1 MARGDKGR
9 RTRAELVA
17 AARAV
22 FAEKGYADTR
32 LSDITARAGCSTGT
46 LYTYFRNRE
55 EILAAVIDGTTD
67 RAMLPGPSVES
78 GAGSGF
84 GASARSSASPDAHPD
99 SPEGRIRE
107 GNRRYVEA
115 YVQDADLMHL
125 MEQVAHVVPGIQEQ
139 RMMRAKR
146 FVDRNTRSIQRLQA
160 AESVDPHLD
169 ARLTAQ
175 ALSSMVSRLCY
186 HIYVDDPDPYY
197 ATEEGKARLVD
208 TLTRIWVN
216 TLGLRE
222 YAGQKWLTRQSSANH

>member
-67 RAMLPGPSVES
+67 RAMLPAPTVE
-78 GAGSGF
+78 
-84 GASARSSASPDAHPD
+84 PDVHQEFPPD

-160 AESVDPHLD
+160 AGSVDPHLD

-186 HIYVDDPDPYY
+186 HIYVDAPDPYY